1 MDKVEVARILE
12 EIGILLELKG
22 ENPFKIKAYH
32 NAARAVEA
40 IEEDLKGA
48 IDDGSLLNQKGIGK
62 AIYEKILELFNTGHL
77 KYYEELKIEIPYSLL
92 ELIKIPGVGPKK
104 IKALY
109 DAFGITTV
117 GELEYAC
124 LENRLVELR
133 GFGKA
138 TQEKILKG
146 IEYYRKGTGLHL
158 LNIASAEAE
167 KLYDALK
174 TDKDIIRI
182 SIAGS
187 IRRRKEV
194 VKDID
199 LVASARPKGE
209 KGVMDFFIG
218 LPSVQSITAKG
229 DTKASVVLSSGINA
243 DLRIV
248 SDKEFPFALH
258 HFTGSKEHNE
268 ALRGRAKKMG
278 LKMNEYGLFKGERLI
293 TCKDETETD
302 LFGEQ
307 CVLCG
312 GLTSLITAGFETLV
326 EAGYP
331 PEMAYF
337 ECLHEMKLIV
347 DLVYEGGI
355 ANMRAAISNTAKYGD
370 IISGPR
376 LIDESVRERMRTIL
390 KEIQNGEFA
399 REWILENRAN
409 RPVFNA
415 LLKKW
420 ATHSIEDVGE
430 KLRAMMPWL
439 KKEAKQEK
447 K

>member
-1 MDKVEVARILE
+1 MKVYYEKDGDLKY
-12 EIGILLELKG
+12 LKG
-22 ENPFKIKAYH
+22 KTIAVVGYGNQGQAQAQNLRDSGVNVVVSEVDGTKNYST
-32 NAARAVEA
+32 AVEHGFKPVTA
-40 IEEDLKGA
+40 LEAAEKSDLIQILVPDEHQADVYRNEIKNGLKKGKCISFSHGFNIHFHQIVPPSHVDVIMVA
-48 IDDGSLLNQKGIGK
+48 PKGPGYMVRQEYQKGRGVPALIAVQQDASGDAKKVALAYAKGIG
-62 AIYEKILELFNTGHL
+62 
-77 KYYEELKIEIPYSLL
+77 
-92 ELIKIPGVGPKK
+92 
-104 IKALY
+104 
-109 DAFGITTV
+109 
-117 GELEYAC
+117 
-124 LENRLVELR
+124 
-133 GFGKA
+133 
-138 TQEKILKG
+138 
-146 IEYYRKGTGLHL
+146 
-158 LNIASAEAE
+158 
-167 KLYDALK
+167 
-174 TDKDIIRI
+174 
-182 SIAGS
+182 
-187 IRRRKEV
+187 
-194 VKDID
+194 
-199 LVASARPKGE
+199 
-209 KGVMDFFIG
+209 
-218 LPSVQSITAKG
+218 
-229 DTKASVVLSSGINA
+229 
-243 DLRIV
+243 
-248 SDKEFPFALH
+248 
-258 HFTGSKEHNE
+258 
-268 ALRGRAKKMG
+268 ALRTGVI
-278 LKMNEYGLFKGERLI
+278 ETTF
-293 TCKDETETD
+293 KDETETD